1 MFLKP
6 ELFKKKMKKEEPLPL
21 PLAAQSV
28 LKSLG

>member
-6 ELFKKKMKKEEPLPL
+6 ELFKKKNEKEEPLPL
-21 PLAAQSV
+21 PLAAQGV